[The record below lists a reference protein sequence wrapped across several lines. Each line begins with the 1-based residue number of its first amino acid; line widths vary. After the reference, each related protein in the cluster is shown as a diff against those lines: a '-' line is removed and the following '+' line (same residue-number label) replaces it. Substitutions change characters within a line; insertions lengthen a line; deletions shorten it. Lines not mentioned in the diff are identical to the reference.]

1 VAVLCDDLIE
11 AERNLATLGAALV
24 GLMSDH
30 ARRDAMRARLGER
43 PREDAALEVARV
55 AVDLAGRV

>member
-1 VAVLCDDLIE
+1 
-11 AERNLATLGAALV
+11 
-24 GLMSDH
+24 MSDH

-55 AVDLAGRV
+55 AVDLAGRA